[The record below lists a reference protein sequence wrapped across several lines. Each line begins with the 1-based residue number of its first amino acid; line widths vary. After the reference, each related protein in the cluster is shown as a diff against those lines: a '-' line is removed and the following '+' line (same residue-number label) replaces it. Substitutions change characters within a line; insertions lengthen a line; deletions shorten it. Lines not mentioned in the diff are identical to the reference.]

1 VDFGLSEEQRLLE
14 ASVRGALGEQLP
26 MERVRE
32 LRDADCP
39 NDSKAWRALAELGVA
54 GVLIP
59 EAQGGAAL
67 SLLDAALISQS
78 LGHAASPT
86 PFLSSGVMAAAAL
99 GALAA
104 KGGAGAAQ
112 ARDWLAGIASG
123 AKVFGVAATELFS
136 LREDAGVELRGGAL
150 HGKALMA
157 LDCCAADCILAPL
170 AAPPG
175 TVAQPP
181 GAGDPGAESAA
192 ESPDA
197 ADAKLAVVSGA
208 AKGLRVT
215 RLATVD
221 ATRCTAELIFE
232 GVAPEAVFEDA
243 GAAIARMLDGGR
255 IALAADALGACESM
269 LEQALAYAGERR
281 QFGRVIGSFQAVK
294 HMCAEMV
301 AELEPARALLWFAA
315 HSFDALPEQTPLMA
329 CHALAH
335 ISEIG
340 REIASIATQVHG
352 GIGWTDEQ
360 NLHFWFK
367 RIGAARHLL
376 GGPELLRER
385 AARLQGF
392 MN

>member
-1 VDFGLSEEQRLLE
+1 MDFGLSEEQRLLE

-104 KGGAGAAQ
+104 KNGAGAAQ

-175 TVAQPP
+175 
-181 GAGDPGAESAA
+181 AGDSDAA
-192 ESPDA
+192 GA

-340 REIASIATQVHG
+340 REIASTSTQVHG